1 MSMLLLESRICRHT
15 ATQNGQI
22 VEDESI
28 VREDEELSKNS
39 AKPVVVL
46 MWILMSVLC
55 WSHHNQTI

>member
-1 MSMLLLESRICRHT
+1 MLLLESTISRHT
-15 ATQNGQI
+15 TTENGQI

-46 MWILMSVLC
+46 MCILISVLC
-55 WSHHNQTI
+55 